1 MQEFFFMGGY
11 GFFVWSCYAI
21 SALALLIL
29 FFVSYRSMRRSE
41 IKLNELREDRI
52 RTEGLIISSLT
63 IVFPELKKELAS
75 VETVTTESPLK
86 LSSIFN

>member
-1 MQEFFFMGGY
+1 MSNLEL
-11 GFFVWSCYAI
+11 V
-21 SALALLIL
+21 SACKVPSI
-29 FFVSYRSMRRSE
+29 FHTKVSKFSSTAS
-41 IKLNELREDRI
+41 KI

>member
-29 FFVSYRSMRRSE
+29 FFISYRSMRRSE
-41 IKLNELREDRI
+41 IKLNELNTKIE
-52 RTEGLIISSLT
+52 SSEPNVDYDET
-63 IVFPELKKELAS
+63 KK
-75 VETVTTESPLK
+75 
-86 LSSIFN
+86 